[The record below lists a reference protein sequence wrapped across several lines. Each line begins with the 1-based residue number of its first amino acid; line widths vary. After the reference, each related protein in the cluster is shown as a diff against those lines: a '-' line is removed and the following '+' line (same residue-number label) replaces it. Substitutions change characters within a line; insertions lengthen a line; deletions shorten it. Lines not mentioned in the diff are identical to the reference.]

1 MTEEFIYTP
10 HRYVY
15 SISQGDLMIQKTTQ
29 KARHLLSLSDLS
41 SEELEEIITLAQT
54 VKARPE
60 KFRDILSRKTLIMLF
75 QKTSTRTRLSF
86 EAGMTR
92 LGGHAIF
99 FDWAKSNYTLGSL
112 RDETKCLARYGTIIM
127 ARVHKHTDLETMAA
141 VLDVPLINALS
152 DRFHPCQCLADLQT
166 IKEHKGTLKGLK
178 LAYIGDGNNVCH
190 SLLLGGTKVGMEI
203 IVAGPKKYWPDTNVV
218 GEARKHGKVTLLEN
232 PAQAVKDADVVYT
245 DTWVSMG
252 QEEETKERLKAFKP
266 YQVNK
271 ALLGDS
277 DAIIMHCLPAHR
289 GFEISDDVLDSENSV
304 VFDQAEN
311 RMHAQN
317 ALMLFLLGKV

>member
-1 MTEEFIYTP
+1 
-10 HRYVY
+10 
-15 SISQGDLMIQKTTQ
+15 MIQKTAQ
-29 KARHLLSLSDLS
+29 KVRHLLSLSDLS
-41 SEELEEIITLAQT
+41 AEEIEEIITLAQT
-54 VKARPE
+54 VKAMPE
-60 KFRDILSRKTLIMLF
+60 KFRDTLSRKTLIMLF

-99 FDWAKSNYTLGSL
+99 LDWGKSNYTLGSL
-112 RDETKCLARYGTIIM
+112 QDETKCLARYGDIIM
-127 ARVHKHTDLETMAA
+127 ARVYKHTDLEAMAA
-141 VLDVPLINALS
+141 VSRVPLINALS
-152 DRFHPCQCLADLQT
+152 DRFHPCQALADLQT
-166 IKEHKGTLKGLK
+166 IKERKGALKGLK

-190 SLLLGGTKVGMEI
+190 SLLLGCTRVGMEVV
-203 IVAGPKKYWPDTNVV
+203 VAGPKKYWPDPQVV
-218 GEARKHGKVTLLEN
+218 EEARKHGKVTLLED
-232 PAQAVKDADVVYT
+232 PAQAVKGADVVYT

-277 DAIIMHCLPAHR
+277 KALIMHCLPAHR
-289 GFEISDDVLDSENSV
+289 GYEISDDALDSENSV
-304 VFDQAEN
+304 IFDQAEN
-311 RMHAQN
+311 RMHSQN

>member
-1 MTEEFIYTP
+1 
-10 HRYVY
+10 
-15 SISQGDLMIQKTTQ
+15 MIQKTTQ
-29 KARHLLSLSDLS
+29 KVRHLLSLSELS
-41 SEELEEIITLAQT
+41 GEEIKEIITLAQT
-54 VKARPE
+54 VKAGPE
-60 KFRDILSRKTLIMLF
+60 KFRDVLSRKTLVMLF

-99 FDWAKSNYTLGSL
+99 LDWAKSNYTLGSL
-112 RDETKCLARYGTIIM
+112 QDETRCLDRYGDILM
-127 ARVHKHTDLETMAA
+127 ARVYKHTDLETMATVSA
-141 VLDVPLINALS
+141 VPLINALS
-152 DRFHPCQCLADLQT
+152 DRFHPCQGLADLQT

-178 LAYIGDGNNVCH
+178 LAYLGDGNNVCH
-190 SLLLGGTKVGMEI
+190 SLMLGGTKVGMEV
-203 IVAGPKKYWPDTNVV
+203 IVAGPKKYWPDPQVV
-218 GEARKHGKVTLLEN
+218 EEARKHGTVTLLED
-232 PAQAVKDADVVYT
+232 PKQAVKHADVIYT

-252 QEEETKERLKAFKP
+252 QEEETKARLKAFKP

-271 ALLGDS
+271 ALIGNS

-289 GFEISDDVLDSENSV
+289 GYEISDDALDSENSV

>member
-1 MTEEFIYTP
+1 
-10 HRYVY
+10 
-15 SISQGDLMIQKTTQ
+15 MIQKTAQ
-29 KARHLLSLSDLS
+29 KVRHLLSLSDLS
-41 SEELEEIITLAQT
+41 AEEIEEIITLAQT
-54 VKARPE
+54 MKAGPE

-99 FDWAKSNYTLGSL
+99 LDWGKSNYTLGSL
-112 RDETKCLARYGTIIM
+112 QDETKCLARYGDIIM
-127 ARVHKHTDLETMAA
+127 ARVYKHTDLEAMAA
-141 VLDVPLINALS
+141 ASRVPLINALS
-152 DRFHPCQCLADLQT
+152 DRFHPCQALADLQT
-166 IKEHKGTLKGLK
+166 IKEQKGMLKGLK

-190 SLLLGGTKVGMEI
+190 SLLLGCTKVGMEVV
-203 IVAGPKKYWPDTNVV
+203 VAGPKKYWPDPHVV
-218 GEARKHGKVTLLEN
+218 EEARKHGKVTLFED
-232 PAQAVKDADVVYT
+232 PAQAVKGADVVYT

-277 DAIIMHCLPAHR
+277 KALIMHCLPAHR
-289 GFEISDDVLDSENSV
+289 GYEISDDALDSENSV

-311 RMHAQN
+311 RMHSQN
-317 ALMLFLLGKV
+317 ALMLFLLEKV

>member
-1 MTEEFIYTP
+1 
-10 HRYVY
+10 
-15 SISQGDLMIQKTTQ
+15 MIQKTAQ
-29 KARHLLSLSDLS
+29 RVRHLLSLSDLS
-41 SEELEEIITLAQT
+41 AEEIEEIITLAQT
-54 VKARPE
+54 MKAGPE
-60 KFRDILSRKTLIMLF
+60 KFRDTLSRKTLIMLF

-99 FDWAKSNYTLGSL
+99 LDWGKSNYTLGSL
-112 RDETKCLARYGTIIM
+112 QDETKCLARYGDIIM
-127 ARVHKHTDLETMAA
+127 ARVYKHTDLETMAA
-141 VLDVPLINALS
+141 VSRVPLINALS
-152 DRFHPCQCLADLQT
+152 DRFHPCQALADLQT
-166 IKEHKGTLKGLK
+166 IKERKGALKGLK

-190 SLLLGGTKVGMEI
+190 SLLLGCTKVGMEVV
-203 IVAGPKKYWPDTNVV
+203 VAGPKKYWPDPQVV
-218 GEARKHGKVTLLEN
+218 EEARKHGKVTLLED
-232 PAQAVKDADVVYT
+232 PKQAVKGADVVYT

-277 DAIIMHCLPAHR
+277 KALIMHCLPAHR
-289 GFEISDDVLDSENSV
+289 GYEISDDALDSENSV

-311 RMHAQN
+311 RMHNQN